1 MNSYFKAIQQATSN
15 GQFPEYSDLW
25 RSFHATAHMLDSDYC
40 LFTQKSTVTPT
51 TKEEA
56 GTVRE
61 LQKILYVPVTRKV
74 SPTTGK
80 NASNLH

>member
-1 MNSYFKAIQQATSN
+1 MNSYFSAIQQATSN
-15 GQFPEYSDLW
+15 GRFPEYSDLW
-25 RSFHATAHMLDSDYC
+25 RSFHATAHMMDSDYC
-40 LFTQKSTVTPT
+40 LFTQKSPGMLT

-56 GTVRE
+56 CTGRG

-80 NASNLH
+80 NASNLY